1 MSASGT
7 ALLREGRSMHAILVA
22 NPKGGCGK
30 TTLVVNLAG
39 YLASQGRR
47 TVIWDLDRQRSAF
60 EWLALRDV
68 ALPRVARL
76 GEHGDD
82 DPKLPRGDSW
92 LVLDTPA
99 GLHGKNLAHAIKPAH
114 KILVPLQPSL
124 FDMAATQDFLALLAE
139 EKAVR
144 KHKALVGIVGMR
156 VDARTRSAATL
167 ESFLRQFDLP
177 VITFLRDTVN
187 YANAALSG
195 KSIFDLPPSLIER
208 DLEQWQP
215 LIEWIES

>member
-1 MSASGT
+1 
-7 ALLREGRSMHAILVA
+7 MHAILVA

-30 TTLVVNLAG
+30 TTLAVNLAG
-39 YLASQGRR
+39 YLASRGRKALL
-47 TVIWDLDRQRSAF
+47 WDLDRQRSAF
-60 EWLALRDV
+60 EWLNLRGPD
-68 ALPRVARL
+68 LPVVARL
-76 GEHGDD
+76 DEQTNA

-92 LVLDTPA
+92 LVLDSPA
-99 GLHGKNLAHAIKPAH
+99 GLHGKNLTYAIKPAH

-124 FDMAATQDFLALLAE
+124 FDMAATQDFLAVLAE

-144 KHKALVGIVGMR
+144 KHKTFIGIVGMR
-156 VDARTRSAATL
+156 VDARTRAAATL

-177 VITFLRDTVN
+177 VVTFLRDTVN

-195 KSIFDLPPSLIER
+195 KSIFDLAPSLIER

-215 LIEWIES
+215 LIDWIEC